1 MTEYKEL
8 HISQKITEELH
19 ISQKITEELFCI
31 NKNKIQIIF
40 FLAKNNF
47 HYFKSPLIQKQNQ
60 RG

>member
-40 FLAKNNF
+40 FF
-47 HYFKSPLIQKQNQ
+47 GIE
-60 RG
+60 

>member
-40 FLAKNNF
+40 FF
-47 HYFKSPLIQKQNQ
+47 WQ
-60 RG
+60 RITFITSNLP

>member
-40 FLAKNNF
+40 FFGKE
-47 HYFKSPLIQKQNQ
+47 
-60 RG
+60 